1 MRALLGF
8 CQSFWR
14 LYEAMAKR
22 NPLWGP
28 RERAFR
34 LLVDNLSATQ
44 RQQFARHGFFEVIGG
59 KTGTTYRIREGHF
72 LNVECL
78 DAMGRCSR
86 VLCFGPEGNLP
97 LGDVLLAQKLA
108 LELLEADA
116 LMVANAL
123 APSSYMRAR
132 YSGLADRMRG

>member
-1 MRALLGF
+1 M
-8 CQSFWR
+8 
-14 LYEAMAKR
+14 
-22 NPLWGP
+22 WGP

-44 RQQFARHGFFEVIGG
+44 REQFTRHGFFEVIGG

-97 LGDVLLAQKLA
+97 VGDVLLAQKLA
-108 LELLEADA
+108 LELLEGDA
-116 LMVANAL
+116 LMVANAV

-132 YSGLADRMRG
+132 YSSLADRLRG